1 MGGMKTA
8 MGSRME
14 ADATADGPERRPR
27 PTLASAVMFVADLD
41 RSVDFYR
48 ELLGLE
54 ATTRDDDA
62 ALLVS
67 PDGYQLY
74 LRTMGERALL
84 FSGTIGIQYLIWTAE
99 SEEDLDRCERVLKE
113 HSPRVTSTTTDGFR
127 VVEGRGP
134 DGVPVVVTFPG
145 PAQAPRSEILKRIYV
160 W

>member
-84 FSGTIGIQYLIWTAE
+84 FSGTIGIQYLMDCRKRRRPRPMRTGV
-99 SEEDLDRCERVLKE
+99 ERALAAG
-113 HSPRVTSTTTDGFR
+113 HQHD
-127 VVEGRGP
+127 
-134 DGVPVVVTFPG
+134 D
-145 PAQAPRSEILKRIYV
+145 
-160 W
+160 

>member
-1 MGGMKTA
+1 MNA
-8 MGSRME
+8 EE
-14 ADATADGPERRPR
+14 AANGRARPR
-27 PTLASAVMFVADLD
+27 LTLASAVMFVADLD
-41 RSVDFYR
+41 RSVIFYQ

-54 ATTRDDDA
+54 ATARDDDA

-74 LRTMGERALL
+74 LRVMGDKAAH
-84 FSGTIGIQYLIWTAE
+84 FTGNIGIQYLIWTAE
-99 SEEDLDRCERVLKE
+99 SEEDLQRCERFLKVQW
-113 HSPRVTSTTTDGFR
+113 PGVTSTMTDGFR

-145 PAQAPRSEILKRIYV
+145 PGQAPRHEILKRIYA